1 MNFFVHWA
9 DPKKERKNKGMPTQK
24 VCWADIS
31 DDDDGMCEIC
41 EEIETTNRY
50 CNVCVNKHLQL
61 MSFLAPGRMTG
72 LSESAKQRLYEV
84 LCEENRKA
92 VRSCEP

>member
-1 MNFFVHWA
+1 
-9 DPKKERKNKGMPTQK
+9 MPTQEIR
-24 VCWADIS
+24 WADIS

-41 EEIETTNRY
+41 EEIETTSRY

-61 MSFLAPGRMTG
+61 MSFLSPGLTG
-72 LSESAKQRLYEV
+72 LSECAKQRLYEV

-92 VRSCEP
+92 LRSCAADP